1 MQCKVQNNLG
11 VVDLVNTSKTTMIF
25 STDTALG
32 IVDIRSL
39 GFYNTKH
46 ATLQYNL
53 SKQLPQ
59 YNKIAAEHVEQ
70 ITTKHVPKQGSHV
83 KHESQQKLQ

>member
-1 MQCKVQNNLG
+1 MQNSNNLG
-11 VVDLVNTSKTTMIF
+11 VLDLVNTSKTTMIF
-25 STDTALG
+25 STNSALG

-39 GFYNTKH
+39 GFYNIKH

-59 YNKIAAEHVEQ
+59 YNKIAARHVEQ
-70 ITTKHVPKQGSHV
+70 TTTKHVPKQGSHV
-83 KHESQQKLQ
+83 NLYPAEATTVS